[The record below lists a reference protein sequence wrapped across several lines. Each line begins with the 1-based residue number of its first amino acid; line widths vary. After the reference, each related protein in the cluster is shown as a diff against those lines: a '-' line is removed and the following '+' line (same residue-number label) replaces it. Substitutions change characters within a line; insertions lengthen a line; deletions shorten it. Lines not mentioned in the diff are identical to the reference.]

1 MDNNA
6 KLKAK
11 TYNRLKFTLSIYHC
25 FYMSKHLLKSIF
37 TQIPYNQSNFYI
49 TWNTPM
55 QTIIRKSVFETNSSS
70 CHSLCIKKGDSA
82 NIAIPTDVH
91 FDKDGVLTFELGC
104 YGFGSYNLPNFNKKF
119 SYLMTYLLMS
129 MSNAVTDLEF
139 VFTAVHE
146 VVPFTKAMLFSEK
159 LKDDMW
165 EMQKLTIASFDETTN
180 KIQIHLDNL
189 KVIKDNFES
198 YDYYIDHESIGLLSP
213 ILNDLWNND
222 SSSLKRL
229 LFVDES
235 YIHIDDDNKENIR
248 YADGGFDE
256 VKTQMHKLFKS
267 LNPSWNTDALVN
279 LFNGKKDL
287 TYLFLDLHSMWKANN
302 AQALNIFS
310 SNITSV
316 IYDHYDLYIT
326 DYYEE
331 QEPKTYEQFL
341 FEFIEQLLQKQVAQE
356 DKDFLTNGKSILSF
370 VASNDKSCASDFFE
384 TDFGKCLDKLFI
396 QMVKNKK
403 HHFNE
408 HNYPFPFRTSEYGEL
423 ALKTNIDE
431 TTTKL
436 TKEEHES
443 EPIRE
448 CYQKWLKTLINTDGT
463 FNDSMIMDYLVLQN
477 VDKQFDIQ
485 KWIDGCNYQYFR

>member
-1 MDNNA
+1 MQN
-6 KLKAK
+6 K
-11 TYNRLKFTLSIYHC
+11 YS
-25 FYMSKHLLKSIF
+25 S
-37 TQIPYNQSNFYI
+37 Q
-49 TWNTPM
+49 M

-70 CHSLCIKKGDSA
+70 CHSLCIKKGDVGK
-82 NIAIPTDVH
+82 IVIPEGTL
-91 FDKDGVLTFELGC
+91 FNKKDGVLTFELGC
-104 YGFGSYNLPNFNKKF
+104 YGCGSYNLPNFNKKF

-129 MSNAVTDLEF
+129 MSNAVKELEL

-189 KVIKDNFES
+189 KVIEDNFES

-213 ILNDLWNND
+213 ILSDLRNNN

-256 VKTQMHKLFKS
+256 VKAQMNKLFKS
-267 LNPSWNTDALVN
+267 LNPSWNTNALIN

-302 AQALNIFS
+302 EQALNILS
-310 SNITSV
+310 SKITSI
-316 IYDHYDLYIT
+316 IYDNYESYIN
-326 DYYEE
+326 DYYEDE
-331 QEPKTYEQFL
+331 ESDTYEQFL
-341 FEFIEQLLQKQVAQE
+341 FQFIEQLLQKPMNLE
-356 DKDFLTNGKSILSF
+356 DMDFLTNGKRIVSF
-370 VASNDKSCASDFFE
+370 ITGNNESYPSNFFE
-384 TDFGKCLDKLFI
+384 TDFGKYLDKQFI
-396 QMVKNKK
+396 QMVKDEKR
-403 HHFNE
+403 HFNE
-408 HNYPFPFRTSEYGEL
+408 YPKNNYPFPFSTSEYGEL
-423 ALKTNIDE
+423 ALKTNIDDQ
-431 TTTKL
+431 TTNLSKQ
-436 TKEEHES
+436 ERES
-443 EPIRE
+443 DSVRV
-448 CYQKWLKTLINTDGT
+448 CYQKWLKSLMNYDGA
-463 FNDSMIMDYLVLQN
+463 FDDSLIMDYLVWQN

-485 KWIDGCNYQYFR
+485 KWIDECNYQYFR

>member
-1 MDNNA
+1 MQNVH
-6 KLKAK
+6 
-11 TYNRLKFTLSIYHC
+11 SP
-25 FYMSKHLLKSIF
+25 
-37 TQIPYNQSNFYI
+37 Q
-49 TWNTPM
+49 M

-70 CHSLCIKKGDSA
+70 CHSLCIKKGD
-82 NIAIPTDVH
+82 IGKIVIPEGTL
-91 FDKDGVLTFELGC
+91 FNNKDGVLTFELGC

-129 MSNAVTDLEF
+129 MSNAVKELEL

-159 LKDDMW
+159 LKDDVW
-165 EMQKLTIASFDETTN
+165 ETQKLTIASFDETTN
-180 KIQIHLDNL
+180 KIQIHLHNL

-213 ILNDLWNND
+213 ILSDLRNNN

-267 LNPSWNTDALVN
+267 LNPSWNVDALIN

-287 TYLFLDLHSMWKANN
+287 TYLFLDLHSMWEANN
-302 AQALNIFS
+302 EQALNILS
-310 SNITSV
+310 SKITSV
-316 IYDHYDLYIT
+316 IYDNYDLYIT

-331 QEPKTYEQFL
+331 QKPKTYEQFL
-341 FEFIEQLLQKQVAQE
+341 FEFIEQLLQKPLKQE
-356 DKDFLTNGKSILSF
+356 DIDFLTNGKSILSF
-370 VASNDKSCASDFFE
+370 VAGDDKSCGIDFFE
-384 TDFGKCLDKLFI
+384 TDFGKYLDKQFI
-396 QMVKNKK
+396 QMVQDEKR
-403 HHFNE
+403 HFNE
-408 HNYPFPFRTSEYGEL
+408 HPKNNYPFPFRTSEYGEL
-423 ALKTNIDE
+423 ALKTSIDE

-436 TKEEHES
+436 TKEARES
-443 EPIRE
+443 ESIRT

-477 VDKQFDIQ
+477 VDKQFDVQ

>member
-1 MDNNA
+1 M
-6 KLKAK
+6 
-11 TYNRLKFTLSIYHC
+11 
-25 FYMSKHLLKSIF
+25 
-37 TQIPYNQSNFYI
+37 QS
-49 TWNTPM
+49 THSSQM

-70 CHSLCIKKGDSA
+70 CHSLCIKKGD
-82 NIAIPTDVH
+82 IGKIVIPEGTL
-91 FDKDGVLTFELGC
+91 FNKKDGVLTFELGC

-129 MSNAVTDLEF
+129 MSNAVKELEL

-189 KVIKDNFES
+189 KVIEDNFES

-213 ILNDLWNND
+213 ILSDLRNND
-222 SSSLKRL
+222 SSSLKCL

-256 VKTQMHKLFKS
+256 VKAQMNKLFKS
-267 LNPSWNTDALVN
+267 LNPSWNVDALIN

-302 AQALNIFS
+302 EQALNILS
-310 SNITSV
+310 SKITSV
-316 IYDHYDLYIT
+316 IYDDYDLYIT
-326 DYYEE
+326 DYYEDE
-331 QEPKTYEQFL
+331 EPKTYEQFL
-341 FEFIEQLLQKQVAQE
+341 FEFIEQLLQKPLKQE
-356 DKDFLTNGKSILSF
+356 DIDFLTNGKTILSLM
-370 VASNDKSCASDFFE
+370 AGDNKSCVSDFFE
-384 TDFGKCLDKLFI
+384 TDFGKYLDKQFI
-396 QMVKNKK
+396 QMVQDEKR
-403 HHFNE
+403 HFNE
-408 HNYPFPFRTSEYGEL
+408 HCDPKNNYPFPFRTSEYGEL
-423 ALKTNIDE
+423 ALKTSIDE

-436 TKEEHES
+436 TKEARES
-443 EPIRE
+443 ESIRT

-477 VDKQFDIQ
+477 IDKQFDIQ

>member
-1 MDNNA
+1 MQNVH
-6 KLKAK
+6 
-11 TYNRLKFTLSIYHC
+11 SP
-25 FYMSKHLLKSIF
+25 
-37 TQIPYNQSNFYI
+37 Q
-49 TWNTPM
+49 M

-70 CHSLCIKKGDSA
+70 CHSLCIKKGD
-82 NIAIPTDVH
+82 IGKIVIPEGTL
-91 FDKDGVLTFELGC
+91 FNNKDGVLTFELGC

-129 MSNAVTDLEF
+129 MSNAVKELEL

-159 LKDDMW
+159 LKDEMW
-165 EMQKLTIASFDETTN
+165 ETQKLTIASFNETTN

-229 LFVDES
+229 LFVNES

-302 AQALNIFS
+302 EQALNIIS
-310 SNITSV
+310 SKITSV
-316 IYDHYDLYIT
+316 IYDDYDLYIT
-326 DYYEE
+326 DYYEDE
-331 QEPKTYEQFL
+331 EPKTYEQFL
-341 FEFIEQLLQKQVAQE
+341 FEFIEQLLQKPLKQE
-356 DKDFLTNGKSILSF
+356 DIGFLTNGKTILSL

-384 TDFGKCLDKLFI
+384 TDFGKYLDKQFI
-396 QMVKNKK
+396 QIVKDEKR
-403 HHFNE
+403 HFNE
-408 HNYPFPFRTSEYGEL
+408 HRDPKNNYPFPFRTSEYGEL
-423 ALKTNIDE
+423 ALKTSIDE

-436 TKEEHES
+436 TKEARES
-443 EPIRE
+443 ESIHT

>member
-1 MDNNA
+1 M
-6 KLKAK
+6 
-11 TYNRLKFTLSIYHC
+11 
-25 FYMSKHLLKSIF
+25 
-37 TQIPYNQSNFYI
+37 QS
-49 TWNTPM
+49 THSSPM

-70 CHSLCIKKGDSA
+70 CHSLCIKKGD
-82 NIAIPTDVH
+82 IGKIVIPEGTL
-91 FDKDGVLTFELGC
+91 FNKKDGVLTFELGC

-129 MSNAVTDLEF
+129 MSNAVKDLEF

-159 LKDDMW
+159 LKDEMW
-165 EMQKLTIASFDETTN
+165 ETQKLTIASFDETTN
-180 KIQIHLDNL
+180 KIQIYLDNL

-267 LNPSWNTDALVN
+267 LNPSWNMDALIN

-302 AQALNIFS
+302 EQALNIIS
-310 SNITSV
+310 SKITSV
-316 IYDHYDLYIT
+316 IYDDYDLYIT

-341 FEFIEQLLQKQVAQE
+341 FEFIEQLLQKPLKQE
-356 DKDFLTNGKSILSF
+356 DIDFLTNGKSILSF
-370 VASNDKSCASDFFE
+370 VAGDDKSCGIDFFE
-384 TDFGKCLDKLFI
+384 TDFGKYLDKQFI
-396 QMVKNKK
+396 QMVQDEKR
-403 HHFNE
+403 HFNE
-408 HNYPFPFRTSEYGEL
+408 YPKDKYPFPFRTSEYGEL
-423 ALKTNIDE
+423 ALKTSIDE

-436 TKEEHES
+436 TKEARES
-443 EPIRE
+443 ESIRT

-463 FNDSMIMDYLVLQN
+463 FNDSMIMDYLVFQN

>member
-1 MDNNA
+1 M
-6 KLKAK
+6 
-11 TYNRLKFTLSIYHC
+11 
-25 FYMSKHLLKSIF
+25 
-37 TQIPYNQSNFYI
+37 QS
-49 TWNTPM
+49 THSSQM

-129 MSNAVTDLEF
+129 MNNAVKELEL
-139 VFTAVHE
+139 VFTAIHE

-165 EMQKLTIASFDETTN
+165 EMQKLTIASFDETNN
-180 KIQIHLDNL
+180 KIQINLNNL

-267 LNPSWNTDALVN
+267 FNPSWNANALID
-279 LFNGKKDL
+279 LFGKKDL
-287 TYLFLDLHSMWKANN
+287 TYLFLDLHSMWKVNN
-302 AQALNIFS
+302 SEAFNCLS
-310 SNITSV
+310 SKITSI
-316 IYDHYDLYIT
+316 IYDNYESYIN
-326 DYYEE
+326 DYYEDE
-331 QEPKTYEQFL
+331 ESDTYEQFL
-341 FEFIEQLLQKQVAQE
+341 FQFIEQLLQKPMNLE
-356 DKDFLTNGKSILSF
+356 DMDFLTNGKRIVFFITGNNESYP
-370 VASNDKSCASDFFE
+370 SNFFE
-384 TDFGKCLDKLFI
+384 TDFGKYLDKQFI
-396 QMVKNKK
+396 QMVKDKK
-403 HHFNE
+403 RHFNE
-408 HNYPFPFRTSEYGEL
+408 YPKNNYPFPFSTSEYGEL
-423 ALKTNIDE
+423 ALKTNIDDQ
-431 TTTKL
+431 TTNLSKQ
-436 TKEEHES
+436 ERES
-443 EPIRE
+443 DSVRV
-448 CYQKWLKTLINTDGT
+448 CYQKWLKSLMNYDGA
-463 FNDSMIMDYLVLQN
+463 FDDSLIMDYLVWQN

-485 KWIDGCNYQYFR
+485 KWIDECNYQYFR

>member
-1 MDNNA
+1 M
-6 KLKAK
+6 
-11 TYNRLKFTLSIYHC
+11 
-25 FYMSKHLLKSIF
+25 
-37 TQIPYNQSNFYI
+37 QS
-49 TWNTPM
+49 THSSPM

-70 CHSLCIKKGDSA
+70 CHSLCIKKGD
-82 NIAIPTDVH
+82 IGKIVIPESTL
-91 FDKDGVLTFELGC
+91 FNKKDGILTFELGC

-129 MSNAVTDLEF
+129 MNNAVKELEL
-139 VFTAVHE
+139 VFTTVHE

-165 EMQKLTIASFDETTN
+165 KTQKLTIASFDETTN

-189 KVIKDNFES
+189 KVIEDNFES

-213 ILNDLWNND
+213 ILSDLRNNN

-235 YIHIDDDNKENIR
+235 YIHIDDDNKENIC

-256 VKTQMHKLFKS
+256 VKAQMNKLFKS
-267 LNPSWNTDALVN
+267 LNPSWNTNALIN

-302 AQALNIFS
+302 EQALNILS
-310 SNITSV
+310 SKITSV
-316 IYDHYDLYIT
+316 IYDDYDLYIT
-326 DYYEE
+326 DYYEDE
-331 QEPKTYEQFL
+331 EPKTYEQFL
-341 FEFIEQLLQKQVAQE
+341 FEFIEQLLQKPLKQE
-356 DKDFLTNGKSILSF
+356 DIDFLTNGKTILSIM
-370 VASNDKSCASDFFE
+370 AGDNKSCVSDFFE
-384 TDFGKCLDKLFI
+384 TDFGKYLDKQFI
-396 QMVKNKK
+396 QMVQDEKR
-403 HHFNE
+403 HFNE
-408 HNYPFPFRTSEYGEL
+408 YPKDKYPFPFRTSEYGEL
-423 ALKTNIDE
+423 ALKTSIDE

-436 TKEEHES
+436 TKEARES
-443 EPIRE
+443 ESIRT

>member
-1 MDNNA
+1 M
-6 KLKAK
+6 
-11 TYNRLKFTLSIYHC
+11 
-25 FYMSKHLLKSIF
+25 
-37 TQIPYNQSNFYI
+37 QSTNSS
-49 TWNTPM
+49 PM

-70 CHSLCIKKGDSA
+70 CHSLCIKKGD
-82 NIAIPTDVH
+82 IGKIVIPEGTL
-91 FDKDGVLTFELGC
+91 FNKKDGVLTFELGC

-129 MSNAVTDLEF
+129 MSNAVKELEL
-139 VFTAVHE
+139 VFTAIHE

-159 LKDDMW
+159 LKDEMW
-165 EMQKLTIASFDETTN
+165 ETQKLTIASFDETTN

-213 ILNDLWNND
+213 ILSDLRNNN
-222 SSSLKRL
+222 SSSLKCL

-267 LNPSWNTDALVN
+267 LNPSWNTNALIN

-302 AQALNIFS
+302 EQALNILS
-310 SNITSV
+310 SKITSV
-316 IYDHYDLYIT
+316 IYDDYDLYIT
-326 DYYEE
+326 DYYEDE
-331 QEPKTYEQFL
+331 EPKTYEQFL
-341 FEFIEQLLQKQVAQE
+341 FEFIEQLLQKPLKQE
-356 DKDFLTNGKSILSF
+356 DIDFLTNSKTILSIM
-370 VASNDKSCASDFFE
+370 AGDNKSCVSDFFE
-384 TDFGKCLDKLFI
+384 TDFGKYLDKQFI
-396 QMVKNKK
+396 QMVQDEK

-408 HNYPFPFRTSEYGEL
+408 YPKDKYPFPFRTSEYGEL
-423 ALKTNIDE
+423 ALKTSIDE

-436 TKEEHES
+436 TKETRES
-443 EPIRE
+443 ESIRT

>member
-1 MDNNA
+1 M
-6 KLKAK
+6 
-11 TYNRLKFTLSIYHC
+11 
-25 FYMSKHLLKSIF
+25 
-37 TQIPYNQSNFYI
+37 QS
-49 TWNTPM
+49 THSSQM

-70 CHSLCIKKGDSA
+70 CHSLCIKKGD
-82 NIAIPTDVH
+82 IGKIVIPEGTL
-91 FDKDGVLTFELGC
+91 FNKKDGVLTFELGC

-129 MSNAVTDLEF
+129 MSNAVKELEL

-189 KVIKDNFES
+189 KVIEDNFES

-213 ILNDLWNND
+213 ILSDLRNND
-222 SSSLKRL
+222 SSSLKCL

-256 VKTQMHKLFKS
+256 VKAQMNKLFKS
-267 LNPSWNTDALVN
+267 LNPSWNVDALIN

-302 AQALNIFS
+302 EQALNILS
-310 SNITSV
+310 SKITSV
-316 IYDHYDLYIT
+316 IYDDYDLYIT
-326 DYYEE
+326 DYYEDE
-331 QEPKTYEQFL
+331 EPKTYEQFL
-341 FEFIEQLLQKQVAQE
+341 FEFIEQLLQKPLKQE
-356 DKDFLTNGKSILSF
+356 DIDFLTNGKTILSLM
-370 VASNDKSCASDFFE
+370 AGDNKSCVSDFFE
-384 TDFGKCLDKLFI
+384 TDFGKYLDKQFI
-396 QMVKNKK
+396 QMVQDEKR
-403 HHFNE
+403 HFNE
-408 HNYPFPFRTSEYGEL
+408 HCDPKNNYPFPFRTSEYGEL
-423 ALKTNIDE
+423 ALKTSIDE

-436 TKEEHES
+436 TKEARES
-443 EPIRE
+443 ESIRT

>member
-1 MDNNA
+1 M
-6 KLKAK
+6 
-11 TYNRLKFTLSIYHC
+11 
-25 FYMSKHLLKSIF
+25 
-37 TQIPYNQSNFYI
+37 QSTNSS
-49 TWNTPM
+49 PM

-70 CHSLCIKKGDSA
+70 CHSLCIKKGD
-82 NIAIPTDVH
+82 IGKIVIPEGTL
-91 FDKDGVLTFELGC
+91 FNKKDGVLTFELGC

-129 MSNAVTDLEF
+129 MSNAVKELEL
-139 VFTAVHE
+139 VFTAIHE

-159 LKDDMW
+159 LKDEMW
-165 EMQKLTIASFDETTN
+165 ETQKLTIASFDETTN

-213 ILNDLWNND
+213 ILSDLRNNN
-222 SSSLKRL
+222 SSSLKCL

-267 LNPSWNTDALVN
+267 LNPSWNTNALIN

-302 AQALNIFS
+302 EQALNILS
-310 SNITSV
+310 SKITSV
-316 IYDHYDLYIT
+316 IYDDYDLYIT
-326 DYYEE
+326 DYYEDE
-331 QEPKTYEQFL
+331 EPKTYEQFL
-341 FEFIEQLLQKQVAQE
+341 FEFIEQLLQKPLKQE
-356 DKDFLTNGKSILSF
+356 DIDFLTNSKTILSIM
-370 VASNDKSCASDFFE
+370 AGDNKSCVSDFFE
-384 TDFGKCLDKLFI
+384 TDFGKYLDKQFI
-396 QMVKNKK
+396 QMVQDEKR
-403 HHFNE
+403 HFNE
-408 HNYPFPFRTSEYGEL
+408 YPKDKYPFPFRTSEYGEL
-423 ALKTNIDE
+423 ALKTSIDE

-436 TKEEHES
+436 TKETRES
-443 EPIRE
+443 ESIRT

>member
-1 MDNNA
+1 M
-6 KLKAK
+6 
-11 TYNRLKFTLSIYHC
+11 
-25 FYMSKHLLKSIF
+25 
-37 TQIPYNQSNFYI
+37 QS
-49 TWNTPM
+49 THSSQM

-104 YGFGSYNLPNFNKKF
+104 YGFGNYNLPDFNKKI

-129 MSNAVTDLEF
+129 MSNAVKDLEL
-139 VFTAVHE
+139 VFTAIHDVI
-146 VVPFTKAMLFSEK
+146 PFTKAMLFSEK
-159 LKDDMW
+159 LEDDMS
-165 EMQKLTIASFDETTN
+165 ENQKLTVASFDETTN

-189 KVIKDNFES
+189 KVIEQNFES

-213 ILNDLWNND
+213 ILADLRNNN

-235 YIHIDDDNKENIR
+235 YIHIDDDNKENIH
-248 YADGGFDE
+248 YADGGFNE

-267 LNPSWNTDALVN
+267 FNPSWNADVLMTLFKNRKHLTD
-279 LFNGKKDL
+279 
-287 TYLFLDLHSMWKANN
+287 LFLELHSMWKANN
-302 AQALNIFS
+302 EQALNILS

-316 IYDHYDLYIT
+316 IYDNYDLYIM

-356 DKDFLTNGKSILSF
+356 DKDFLTNGKSILFF
-370 VASNDKSCASDFFE
+370 VADNDKSCDIDLFE
-384 TDFGKCLDKLFI
+384 TNFGKYLDKQFI
-396 QMVKNKK
+396 QMIKDEKR
-403 HHFNE
+403 HFNE
-408 HNYPFPFRTSEYGEL
+408 HCDPKNNYLFPFRTSEYAEL
-423 ALKTNIDE
+423 ALKTNIDD
-431 TTTKL
+431 TTKIL
-436 TKEEHES
+436 TKEERES
-443 EPIRE
+443 ESIWK
-448 CYQKWLKTLINTDGT
+448 CYQKWLKSLMNYDGI
-463 FNDSMIMDYLVLQN
+463 FNDDLIMDYLVWQN

-485 KWIDGCNYQYFR
+485 KWIDECKYQYFR

>member
-1 MDNNA
+1 
-6 KLKAK
+6 
-11 TYNRLKFTLSIYHC
+11 
-25 FYMSKHLLKSIF
+25 
-37 TQIPYNQSNFYI
+37 
-49 TWNTPM
+49 M

-70 CHSLCIKKGDSA
+70 CHSLCIKKGD
-82 NIAIPTDVH
+82 IGKIVIPEGTL
-91 FDKDGVLTFELGC
+91 FNNKDGVLTFELGC

-129 MSNAVTDLEF
+129 MSNAVKELEL

-159 LKDDMW
+159 LKDDVW
-165 EMQKLTIASFDETTN
+165 ETQKLTIASFDETTN
-180 KIQIHLDNL
+180 KIQIHLHNL

-213 ILNDLWNND
+213 ILSDLRNNN

-235 YIHIDDDNKENIR
+235 YIHIDDNKENIR

-256 VKTQMHKLFKS
+256 VKAQMHKLFKS

-302 AQALNIFS
+302 EQALNILS
-310 SNITSV
+310 SKITSV
-316 IYDHYDLYIT
+316 IYDNYDLYIT

-331 QEPKTYEQFL
+331 QKPKTYEQFL
-341 FEFIEQLLQKQVAQE
+341 FEFIEQLFQKQVAQE
-356 DKDFLTNGKSILSF
+356 DKDFLTNGKTILSLM
-370 VASNDKSCASDFFE
+370 AGDNKSCVSDFFE
-384 TDFGKCLDKLFI
+384 TDFGKYLDKQFI
-396 QMVKNKK
+396 QMVQDEKR
-403 HHFNE
+403 HFNE
-408 HNYPFPFRTSEYGEL
+408 HNDPKDKYPFPFRTSEYGEL
-423 ALKTNIDE
+423 ALKTSIDE

-436 TKEEHES
+436 IKEARES
-443 EPIRE
+443 ESIRT

-463 FNDSMIMDYLVLQN
+463 FNDSMIMDYLILQN

-485 KWIDGCNYQYFR
+485 KWIDGCDYQYFR

>member
-1 MDNNA
+1 M
-6 KLKAK
+6 
-11 TYNRLKFTLSIYHC
+11 
-25 FYMSKHLLKSIF
+25 
-37 TQIPYNQSNFYI
+37 QS
-49 TWNTPM
+49 THSSPM

-70 CHSLCIKKGDSA
+70 CHSLCIKKGD
-82 NIAIPTDVH
+82 IGKIVIPEGTL
-91 FDKDGVLTFELGC
+91 FNKKDGVLTFELGC
-104 YGFGSYNLPNFNKKF
+104 YGFGSYNLPDFNKKF
-119 SYLMTYLLMS
+119 SYLMTYLLMC
-129 MSNAVTDLEF
+129 MSNTNANAVKDLEL

-159 LKDDMW
+159 LEDDMW
-165 EMQKLTIASFDETTN
+165 EAQKLTIASFDETAN

-213 ILNDLWNND
+213 ILADLRNND

-267 LNPSWNTDALVN
+267 LNPSWNTDVLMN
-279 LFNGKKDL
+279 LFENKKSL

-302 AQALNIFS
+302 EQALNILS

-316 IYDHYDLYIT
+316 IYDNYDLYIT

-331 QEPKTYEQFL
+331 QKPKTYEQFL

-384 TDFGKCLDKLFI
+384 TNFGKYLDKQFI
-396 QMVKNKK
+396 QMIKDEKRHFDEYCHHKNS
-403 HHFNE
+403 
-408 HNYPFPFRTSEYGEL
+408 YPFSFRTSEYGEL
-423 ALKTNIDE
+423 ALQTNIDE
-431 TTTKL
+431 ATTKL

-443 EPIRE
+443 ESIRT
-448 CYQKWLKTLINTDGT
+448 CYQKWLKSLMSYDGI
-463 FNDSMIMDYLVLQN
+463 FNDDLIMDYWVWQN

>member
-1 MDNNA
+1 M
-6 KLKAK
+6 
-11 TYNRLKFTLSIYHC
+11 
-25 FYMSKHLLKSIF
+25 
-37 TQIPYNQSNFYI
+37 QSTNSS
-49 TWNTPM
+49 PM

-70 CHSLCIKKGDSA
+70 CHSLCIKKGD
-82 NIAIPTDVH
+82 IGKIVIPEGTL
-91 FDKDGVLTFELGC
+91 FNKKDGVLTFELGC

-129 MSNAVTDLEF
+129 MSNAVKELEL
-139 VFTAVHE
+139 VFTAIHE

-159 LKDDMW
+159 LKDEMW
-165 EMQKLTIASFDETTN
+165 ETQKLTIASFDETTN

-213 ILNDLWNND
+213 ILSDLRNNN
-222 SSSLKRL
+222 SSSLKCL

-235 YIHIDDDNKENIR
+235 YIHIDDNKENIR

-267 LNPSWNTDALVN
+267 LNPSWNTNALIN

-302 AQALNIFS
+302 EQALNILS
-310 SNITSV
+310 SKITSV
-316 IYDHYDLYIT
+316 IYDDYDLYIT
-326 DYYEE
+326 DYYEDE
-331 QEPKTYEQFL
+331 EPKTYEQFL
-341 FEFIEQLLQKQVAQE
+341 FEFIEQLLQKPLKQE
-356 DKDFLTNGKSILSF
+356 DIDFLTNSKTILSIM
-370 VASNDKSCASDFFE
+370 AGDNKSCVSDFFE
-384 TDFGKCLDKLFI
+384 TDFGKYLDKQFI
-396 QMVKNKK
+396 QMVQDEK

-408 HNYPFPFRTSEYGEL
+408 YPKDKYPFPFRTSEYGEL
-423 ALKTNIDE
+423 ALKTSIDE

-436 TKEEHES
+436 TKETRES
-443 EPIRE
+443 ESIRT

>member
-1 MDNNA
+1 M
-6 KLKAK
+6 
-11 TYNRLKFTLSIYHC
+11 
-25 FYMSKHLLKSIF
+25 
-37 TQIPYNQSNFYI
+37 QS
-49 TWNTPM
+49 THSSPM

-70 CHSLCIKKGDSA
+70 CHSLCIKKG
-82 NIAIPTDVH
+82 NIGKIVIPEGTL
-91 FDKDGVLTFELGC
+91 FNKKDGVLTFELGC

-129 MSNAVTDLEF
+129 MSNAMKDLEF

-146 VVPFTKAMLFSEK
+146 VVPFTKAILFSEK
-159 LKDDMW
+159 LKDDVW
-165 EMQKLTIASFDETTN
+165 ETQKLTIASFDETTN
-180 KIQIHLDNL
+180 KIQIHLHNL

-302 AQALNIFS
+302 EQALNILS
-310 SNITSV
+310 SKITSV
-316 IYDHYDLYIT
+316 IYDNYDLYIT

-331 QEPKTYEQFL
+331 QKPKTYEQFL
-341 FEFIEQLLQKQVAQE
+341 FEFIEQLLQKPLKQE
-356 DKDFLTNGKSILSF
+356 DIDFLTNGKTILSLM
-370 VASNDKSCASDFFE
+370 AGDNKSCVSDFFE
-384 TDFGKCLDKLFI
+384 TDFGKYLDKQFI
-396 QMVKNKK
+396 QMVKDEKR
-403 HHFNE
+403 HFDEYPKN
-408 HNYPFPFRTSEYGEL
+408 NYPFPFKTSEYGEL
-423 ALKTNIDE
+423 ALKINIDE

-436 TKEEHES
+436 TKEERES
-443 EPIRE
+443 ESIRT

>member
-1 MDNNA
+1 M
-6 KLKAK
+6 
-11 TYNRLKFTLSIYHC
+11 
-25 FYMSKHLLKSIF
+25 
-37 TQIPYNQSNFYI
+37 QS
-49 TWNTPM
+49 THSSPM

-70 CHSLCIKKGDSA
+70 CHSLCIKKGDVGK
-82 NIAIPTDVH
+82 IVIPEGTL
-91 FDKDGVLTFELGC
+91 FNKKDGVLTFELGC

-129 MSNAVTDLEF
+129 MSNAVKDLEF

-159 LKDDMW
+159 LKDDVW
-165 EMQKLTIASFDETTN
+165 ETQKLTIASFDETTN
-180 KIQIHLDNL
+180 KIQIHLHNL

-213 ILNDLWNND
+213 ILSDLWDND

-248 YADGGFDE
+248 YADGGFNE

-267 LNPSWNTDALVN
+267 LNPSWNVDALIN

-302 AQALNIFS
+302 EQALNILS
-310 SNITSV
+310 SKITSV
-316 IYDHYDLYIT
+316 IYDDYDLYIA
-326 DYYEE
+326 DYYEDE
-331 QEPKTYEQFL
+331 EPKTYEQFL
-341 FEFIEQLLQKQVAQE
+341 FEFIEQLLQKPLKQE
-356 DKDFLTNGKSILSF
+356 DIDFLTNGKTILSLM
-370 VASNDKSCASDFFE
+370 AGDNKSCVSDFFE
-384 TDFGKCLDKLFI
+384 TDFGKYLDKQFI
-396 QMVKNKK
+396 QMVQDEKR
-403 HHFNE
+403 HFNE
-408 HNYPFPFRTSEYGEL
+408 YPKDKYPFPFRTSEYGEL
-423 ALKTNIDE
+423 ALKTSIDE

-436 TKEEHES
+436 KKEARES
-443 EPIRE
+443 ESIRT

>member
-1 MDNNA
+1 M
-6 KLKAK
+6 
-11 TYNRLKFTLSIYHC
+11 
-25 FYMSKHLLKSIF
+25 
-37 TQIPYNQSNFYI
+37 QS
-49 TWNTPM
+49 THSSPM

-70 CHSLCIKKGDSA
+70 CHSLCIKKGD
-82 NIAIPTDVH
+82 IGKIVIPEGTL
-91 FDKDGVLTFELGC
+91 FNKKDGVLTFELGC
-104 YGFGSYNLPNFNKKF
+104 YDFGSYNLPNFNKKF

-129 MSNAVTDLEF
+129 MSNAVKDLEF

-159 LKDDMW
+159 LKDDVW
-165 EMQKLTIASFDETTN
+165 ETQKLTIASFDETTN
-180 KIQIHLDNL
+180 KIQIHLHNL

-213 ILNDLWNND
+213 ILNDLWDND

-248 YADGGFDE
+248 YADGGFNE

-267 LNPSWNTDALVN
+267 LNPSWNVEALIN
-279 LFNGKKDL
+279 LLNGKKDL

-302 AQALNIFS
+302 EQAMNILS
-310 SNITSV
+310 SKITSV
-316 IYDHYDLYIT
+316 IYDNYDLYIN
-326 DYYEE
+326 DYYEDE
-331 QEPKTYEQFL
+331 EPDTYEQCL
-341 FEFIEQLLQKQVAQE
+341 FKFIEQLLQKPLKQE
-356 DKDFLTNGKSILSF
+356 DIDFLTNGKSILSI
-370 VASNDKSCASDFFE
+370 VVGNDKSCGIDFFE
-384 TDFGKCLDKLFI
+384 TNFGKYLDKRFI
-396 QMVKNKK
+396 QMVQDEKRHFDK
-403 HHFNE
+403 HHNPKDK
-408 HNYPFPFRTSEYGEL
+408 YPFPFRTSEYGEL
-423 ALKTNIDE
+423 ALKTSIDE

-436 TKEEHES
+436 TKEARES
-443 EPIRE
+443 ESIRT

>member
-1 MDNNA
+1 M
-6 KLKAK
+6 
-11 TYNRLKFTLSIYHC
+11 
-25 FYMSKHLLKSIF
+25 
-37 TQIPYNQSNFYI
+37 Q
-49 TWNTPM
+49 NTHSSQM
-55 QTIIRKSVFETNSSS
+55 QTIIRHGVFETNSSS

-104 YGFGSYNLPNFNKKF
+104 YGFGRYNLLDFNKKF
-119 SYLMTYLLMS
+119 SYLMTYLLMYVS
-129 MSNAVTDLEF
+129 NANKNSNAVKNLEL

-146 VVPFTKAMLFSEK
+146 VIPFTKAMLFSEK
-159 LKDDMW
+159 LKD

-180 KIQIHLDNL
+180 EIQIHLDNL
-189 KVIKDNFES
+189 KVIEDNFES

-213 ILNDLWNND
+213 ILADLRNNG

-267 LNPSWNTDALVN
+267 LNPSWNTDVLIN
-279 LFNGKKDL
+279 LLNGKKTL
-287 TYLFLDLHSMWKANN
+287 TNLFLDLHSMWKANN
-302 AQALNIFS
+302 KEAFNILS
-310 SNITSV
+310 RTITY
-316 IYDHYDLYIT
+316 IIADDYDLFFN

-331 QEPKTYEQFL
+331 QEPDTYE
-341 FEFIEQLLQKQVAQE
+341 ESVIGFIEELLQKQVE
-356 DKDFLTNGKSILSF
+356 KENKDFLINGKFILSF
-370 VASNDKSCASDFFE
+370 LSGNDKSCDIDLFE
-384 TDFGKCLDKLFI
+384 TDFGRYLDKQFI
-396 QMVKNKK
+396 QMVKEEKRYFDKYCDTKNK
-403 HHFNE
+403 
-408 HNYPFPFRTSEYGEL
+408 YSFPFKTSEYGEL
-423 ALKTNIDE
+423 ALKTSIDE

-436 TKEEHES
+436 TIQERES

-448 CYQKWLKTLINTDGT
+448 CYQKWLETLINIDDA
-463 FNDSMIMDYLVLQN
+463 FDDYLIMDFLLWKN

-485 KWIDGCNYQYFR
+485 KWIDECNYQYFR